1 MLYDLKE
8 SFLGLKHLPPHAI
21 KKKKKTGDAEIDLE
35 LKTGFPK
42 TYSRKMRSQR
52 ENELVQNMTR
62 S

>member
-8 SFLGLKHLPPHAI
+8 SFLGLKHLPPPAI
-21 KKKKKTGDAEIDLE
+21 KKKSGDAEIDLE